1 MKKYLILFC
10 LISTSAFAQQQ
21 KSPTQFKI
29 EAAIGSL
36 IVENSNL
43 VAKVEEQTKQIEYL
57 KKQFGISVSHRLSQE
72 AAGRLRK
79 NVSAVHLQLAK
90 VSLTMF
96 PMALPQLARII
107 LGCSPHSARFQR
119 EYAQFLESI
128 STAFRPAT
136 GRSKKCKQGEK

>member
-57 KKQFGISVSHRLSQE
+57 KKQ
-72 AAGRLRK
+72 
-79 NVSAVHLQLAK
+79 
-90 VSLTMF
+90 
-96 PMALPQLARII
+96 
-107 LGCSPHSARFQR
+107 
-119 EYAQFLESI
+119 LEVKEQ
-128 STAFRPAT
+128 
-136 GRSKKCKQGEK
+136 KK